1 MINSQSSTL
10 ILPAVIFQTMAHWI
24 NYMMYVAKLVFKIGD
39 IHFAV
44 NTEYLSYV

>member
-24 NYMMYVAKLVFKIGD
+24 NYIMYVAKLVFKIGD
-39 IHFAV
+39 IYFADKA
-44 NTEYLSYV
+44 EYLNYV